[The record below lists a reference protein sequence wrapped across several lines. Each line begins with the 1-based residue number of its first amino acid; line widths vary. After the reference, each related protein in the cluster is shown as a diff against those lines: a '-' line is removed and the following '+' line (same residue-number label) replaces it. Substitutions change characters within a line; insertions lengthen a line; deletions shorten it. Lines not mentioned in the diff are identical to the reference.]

1 MYGKRGVFMLNDEI
15 MGYMLT
21 NAYKKSSL
29 LDSNN
34 DTIKSDIT
42 EEEALE
48 IFNEIVDIYKK
59 HNVSYQ
65 CACRLS
71 IALNEAFMTG
81 AVELYRQEQVNPYRD

>member
-1 MYGKRGVFMLNDEI
+1 MLNDEI

-21 NAYKKSSL
+21 NMYKKSEL
-29 LDSNN
+29 LDTKP

-42 EEEALE
+42 AKEALE
-48 IFNEIVDIYKK
+48 IFNEIVEIYKK

-71 IALNEAFMTG
+71 LALNEAFLSG
-81 AVELYRQEQVNPYRD
+81 AVELYNYEQITNPYRD

>member
-1 MYGKRGVFMLNDEI
+1 MLNDEI

-21 NAYKKSSL
+21 NIYKKSEL
-29 LDSNN
+29 LDTKP

-42 EEEALE
+42 EKEALE
-48 IFNEIVDIYKK
+48 IFNEIVEIYKK

-71 IALNEAFMTG
+71 LALNEAFLSG
-81 AVELYRQEQVNPYRD
+81 AVELYNYEQLTNPYRD

>member
-1 MYGKRGVFMLNDEI
+1 MLNDEI

-21 NAYKKSSL
+21 NMYKKSEL
-29 LDSNN
+29 LDTKP

-42 EEEALE
+42 EKEALE
-48 IFNEIVDIYKK
+48 IFNEIVEIYKK

-71 IALNEAFMTG
+71 LALNEDFLSG
-81 AVELYRQEQVNPYRD
+81 AVELYNYEQLTNPYRD

>member
-1 MYGKRGVFMLNDEI
+1 MLNNEI

-21 NAYKKSSL
+21 NMYKKSEL
-29 LDSNN
+29 LDTKP

-42 EEEALE
+42 EKEALE
-48 IFNEIVDIYKK
+48 IFNEIVEIYKK

-71 IALNEAFMTG
+71 LALNEAFLSG
-81 AVELYRQEQVNPYRD
+81 AVELYNYEQLTNPYRD

>member
-1 MYGKRGVFMLNDEI
+1 MALNDEI

-21 NAYKKSSL
+21 NAYKRSTLPDNKS
-29 LDSNN
+29 DAV
-34 DTIKSDIT
+34 KADIT
-42 EEEALE
+42 EKEALE

-65 CACRLS
+65 CACKLS

-81 AVELYRQEQVNPYRD
+81 AVELYRQVQLNPYRD

>member
-1 MYGKRGVFMLNDEI
+1 MLNENI

-21 NAYKKSSL
+21 NAYKKSRL
-29 LDSNN
+29 LDSQP
-34 DTIKSDIT
+34 DTIKADIS

-48 IFNEIVDIYKK
+48 IFNEIVDVYKK

-81 AVELYRQEQVNPYRD
+81 AVELYKQEQLNPYRD

>member
-1 MYGKRGVFMLNDEI
+1 MLNDEI

-21 NAYKKSSL
+21 NMYKKSEL
-29 LDSNN
+29 LDTKP

-42 EEEALE
+42 EKEALK
-48 IFNEIVDIYKK
+48 IFNEIVEIYKK

-71 IALNEAFMTG
+71 LALNEAFLSG
-81 AVELYRQEQVNPYRD
+81 AVELYNYEQLTNPYRD

>member
-1 MYGKRGVFMLNDEI
+1 MLNDEI

-29 LDSNN
+29 LDTRN
-34 DTIKSDIT
+34 DKIKADIS
-42 EEEALE
+42 EKEALE
-48 IFNEIVDIYKK
+48 IFNEILDVYKK

-81 AVELYRQEQVNPYRD
+81 AVELYQQEQLNPYRD

>member
-1 MYGKRGVFMLNDEI
+1 MLNDEI

-21 NAYKKSSL
+21 NAYKKSTL
-29 LDSNN
+29 LDNKN
-34 DTIKSDIT
+34 DTIKSDIA
-42 EEEALE
+42 EKEALE

-81 AVELYRQEQVNPYRD
+81 AVELYRQEQLNPYRD

>member
-1 MYGKRGVFMLNDEI
+1 MLNDNI

-29 LDSNN
+29 LDTER
-34 DTIKSDIT
+34 DTIKSDIS
-42 EEEALE
+42 EEEALK
-48 IFNEIVDIYKK
+48 IFNEILDVYKK

-81 AVELYRQEQVNPYRD
+81 AVELYRQEQLNPYRD

>member
-1 MYGKRGVFMLNDEI
+1 MLNDEI

-21 NAYKKSSL
+21 NMYKKSEL
-29 LDSNN
+29 LDTKP

-42 EEEALE
+42 EKEALE
-48 IFNEIVDIYKK
+48 IFNEIVEIYKK

-71 IALNEAFMTG
+71 LALNEAFLSG
-81 AVELYRQEQVNPYRD
+81 AVELYNYEQLMNPYRD